1 MLVDDFLAK
10 TNPEQTIKEHTYK
23 LEMCFH
29 KLMHYYGEYFSEN
42 EKYAIFV
49 ALKYHDC
56 GKVNYKFQNK
66 LLKKLEKPLLHDQS
80 LDKFYGDMEIPHG
93 YLSPAFLP
101 HGLLID
107 KFEKEWIISIIN
119 AIYYHHTRQDFS
131 KGDILKALETD
142 IYSRFQEDYELQ
154 NSYLSKV
161 FKKGMFIE
169 LDRWE
174 IYAIVKGILNRL
186 DYVAS
191 SNDDLSIE
199 LDPLQNGR
207 RYDEIIESKLSSKWK
222 LRPVQEEMKN
232 HSDENMIVIAS
243 TGIGKTEA
251 ALLWG
256 KGSKLFYTLPLKV
269 AINAIYERI
278 HDSDEGYGYEN
289 SILLHSDS
297 LSLLMQED
305 TDADALIKYR
315 RSKLFS
321 YPLTVCTV
329 DQLFTFVYK
338 YLGCEMI
345 PATLKY
351 SKVVI
356 DEIQSYSPD
365 ILAKILFGLKIID
378 DLGGKFAIV
387 TATFPPVLEYL
398 IKDKTKIEYRKPTPF
413 LSPYETRHM
422 ISYAKEDFDYLQI
435 LKNSNSKKI
444 LVICNTVSK
453 ACEVFQNL
461 MQNCK
466 NTHLIH
472 SRYQKRHRDLLETE
486 ILKFSDGDENGIW
499 VSTQIVEASL
509 DIDFDELYTEMCPAD
524 NLLQR
529 LGRCYRKRNY
539 CGTTPNIHI
548 YDTGNGVL
556 SIYDPD
562 IYDLSVEHI
571 KQYNN
576 KFFTEEEKLSYVENV
591 YSRESLINTQYFKK
605 LLGEYNALEKF
616 AFSDFSKEEA
626 AKKFRDILT
635 ITVIPDNQYLELLN
649 NGIIDELKSVID
661 DPHAKTSERQ
671 KYLNE
676 LMQYTISIN
685 PNIFPEEVKPD
696 KYSIYTSV
704 KIYRVGVKY
713 DFDEKSLTGIGL
725 TTQSLN
731 ENFSNQL

>member
-1 MLVDDFLAK
+1 
-10 TNPEQTIKEHTYK
+10 
-23 LEMCFH
+23 
-29 KLMHYYGEYFSEN
+29 MHYYGEYFSEN
-42 EKYAIFV
+42 EKQAIFI
-49 ALKYHDC
+49 ALKYHDY
-56 GKVNYKFQNK
+56 GKVNYQFQNK
-66 LLKKLEKPLLHDQS
+66 LLKKLEKPLLHNQD
-80 LDKFYGDMEIPHG
+80 LDEFYGDMSIPHG

-101 HGLLID
+101 YESMIGD
-107 KFEKEWIISIIN
+107 FDKEWVISIIN
-119 AIYYHHTRQDFS
+119 AIYYHHTRQDCS
-131 KGDILKALETD
+131 KEDVHRTLEAD
-142 IYSRFQEDYELQ
+142 IYPRFQNDYKLQ

-161 FKKGMFIE
+161 FKKGIFVE

-174 IYAIVKGILNRL
+174 RYAVVKGILNRL

-199 LDPLQNGR
+199 LDPLQNGQ
-207 RYDEIIESKLSSKWK
+207 RYDEIVESKLTSKWK
-222 LRPVQEEMKN
+222 LRSVQEEMKD
-232 HSDENMIVIAS
+232 HTDENMIVVAS

-256 KGSKLFYTLPLKV
+256 RGSKLFYTLPLKV

-278 HDSDEGYGYEN
+278 HDSTEGYGYEN
-289 SILLHSDS
+289 SIFLHSDS

-305 TDADALIKYR
+305 ADADALTKYR

-378 DLGGKFAIV
+378 HLGGKFAIV
-387 TATFPPVLEYL
+387 TATFPPILEYL
-398 IKDKTKIEYRKPTPF
+398 IKNKTKIAYRKPTPF

-422 ISYAKEDFDYLQI
+422 ISYVEGDFDYLEI
-435 LKNSNSKKI
+435 LRNSVSKKV
-444 LVICNTVSK
+444 LVICNTVNR

-461 MQNCK
+461 RHDCRNV
-466 NTHLIH
+466 HLIH
-472 SRYQKRHRDLLETE
+472 SRYQKRHRDVLEAE

-539 CGTTPNIHI
+539 SGTAPNVHIHN
-548 YDTGNGVL
+548 TRSGVS
-556 SIYDPD
+556 SIYDPE
-562 IYDLSVEHI
+562 IYDLSVERL
-571 KQYNN
+571 KQYDN
-576 KFFTEEEKLSYVENV
+576 KFFTEKEKISYVESV
-591 YSRESLINTQYFKK
+591 YSHELLKNTQYFKK
-605 LLGEYNALEKF
+605 LLKEYNSLEKF
-616 AFSDFSKEEA
+616 AFSDFSKKEA
-626 AKKFRDILT
+626 TEKFRDILT
-635 ITVIPDNQYLELLN
+635 ITIIPDEQYDILLN
-649 NGIIDELKSVID
+649 NGMIDKLRSVID
-661 DPHAKTSERQ
+661 NPHTKTSRRQ
-671 KYLNE
+671 KYLDD
-676 LMQYTISIN
+676 LMQYTISVN
-685 PNIFPEEVKPD
+685 PMIFSKEIMPD
-696 KYSIYTSV
+696 KDSICSSV
-704 KIYRVGVKY
+704 KIYRVNAMY
-713 DFDEKSLTGIGL
+713 DFDEESHMGVGL
-725 TTQSLN
+725 TIQSLN